1 MITDLINL
9 PYCFLFIPLIFSGIN
24 ILQNYKATNTIISIS
39 AVSFILMLSFYLIPE
54 ILPNTV
60 IQNKI
65 DNNIL
70 FLMGEFR
77 IDLSTLLFI
86 ILIFFTKLILF
97 MFFDDSMIYTK
108 KLNFFFAIYLINYFA
123 ICGILTSNNIFNIYI
138 YTELYS
144 FSLYNLMSD
153 YKQISYTKVAY
164 KYYNY
169 GVLGSIFFMFF
180 IFIVFFTFG
189 SADIDFIM
197 QNLSVVENNY
207 IYNAS
212 IFVFLIA
219 LSLKFFSFNFYFSG
233 VSKASEIANLL
244 FINILFSDII
254 IGIYLL
260 YRFIFTLFDVNTIF
274 NIFHMDF
281 LFYFIG
287 SALVI
292 YNAYKVYER
301 KNLLPTIYSFSLIML
316 GYILIL
322 IGLNNQY
329 SFIGIFSFLIN
340 HTLIDFLFY
349 IIVALLIYVFK
360 KSDVPVLY
368 SFYNYRY
375 IIYFILLSKLGFP
388 IAFGFNSSWNYILST
403 IISKNYFLFI
413 PFLVEKVS
421 IILLFNRYYFV
432 FYKEVH
438 DEHIYLSLDNKISMK
453 TNYMLAILI
462 IFLLILFVSFSE
474 GIISNILFD
483 FLSNVR

>member
-274 NIFHMDF
+274 NIFHVDF
-281 LFYFIG
+281 LFYLIG

-301 KNLLPTIYSFSLIML
+301 
-316 GYILIL
+316 
-322 IGLNNQY
+322 
-329 SFIGIFSFLIN
+329 
-340 HTLIDFLFY
+340 
-349 IIVALLIYVFK
+349 
-360 KSDVPVLY
+360 
-368 SFYNYRY
+368 
-375 IIYFILLSKLGFP
+375 
-388 IAFGFNSSWNYILST
+388 
-403 IISKNYFLFI
+403 
-413 PFLVEKVS
+413 
-421 IILLFNRYYFV
+421 
-432 FYKEVH
+432 
-438 DEHIYLSLDNKISMK
+438 
-453 TNYMLAILI
+453 
-462 IFLLILFVSFSE
+462 
-474 GIISNILFD
+474 
-483 FLSNVR
+483 

>member
-54 ILPNTV
+54 ILPNAV

-197 QNLSVVENNY
+197 QNLSVVENSY

-233 VSKASEIANLL
+233 VSKASEIA
-244 FINILFSDII
+244 
-254 IGIYLL
+254 
-260 YRFIFTLFDVNTIF
+260 
-274 NIFHMDF
+274 
-281 LFYFIG
+281 
-287 SALVI
+287 
-292 YNAYKVYER
+292 K
-301 KNLLPTIYSFSLIML
+301 
-316 GYILIL
+316 
-322 IGLNNQY
+322 
-329 SFIGIFSFLIN
+329 
-340 HTLIDFLFY
+340 
-349 IIVALLIYVFK
+349 
-360 KSDVPVLY
+360 
-368 SFYNYRY
+368 
-375 IIYFILLSKLGFP
+375 
-388 IAFGFNSSWNYILST
+388 
-403 IISKNYFLFI
+403 
-413 PFLVEKVS
+413 
-421 IILLFNRYYFV
+421 
-432 FYKEVH
+432 
-438 DEHIYLSLDNKISMK
+438 
-453 TNYMLAILI
+453 
-462 IFLLILFVSFSE
+462 
-474 GIISNILFD
+474 
-483 FLSNVR
+483 

>member
-1 MITDLINL
+1 MTTELINL

-24 ILQNYKATNTIISIS
+24 ILQNYKTTNTIIGI
-39 AVSFILMLSFYLIPE
+39 AVVSSILMLSFYLIPE

-65 DNNIL
+65 DNDIL
-70 FLMGEFR
+70 FLIGEFR
-77 IDLSTLLFI
+77 IDLSNLLFI

-97 MFFDDSMIYTK
+97 MFFDDNMIYTK

-153 YKQISYTKVAY
+153 YKQTNYTKVAY
-164 KYYNY
+164 KYYNN

-189 SADIDFIM
+189 SADIDYIV
-197 QNLSVVENNY
+197 QNLSTVGNNY
-207 IYNAS
+207 IYNSS
-212 IFVFLIA
+212 IFIFLVA
-219 LSLKFFSFNFYFSG
+219 LAFKFFSFNFYFSSI
-233 VSKASEIANLL
+233 SKASKIANLL

-260 YRFIFTLFDVNTIF
+260 YKFIFTLFDVNVIF
-274 NIFHMDF
+274 GIFHVDF
-281 LFYFIG
+281 LFYLIG
-287 SALVI
+287 SFLII
-292 YNAYKVYER
+292 YNAYKVYDR

-322 IGLNNQY
+322 IGLNNEY
-329 SFIGIFSFLIN
+329 SFVGIFSFLIN
-340 HTLIDFLFY
+340 HILIDFLFY
-349 IIVALLIYVFK
+349 IIVSLLIYVFK
-360 KSDVPVLY
+360 KSDVPILY
-368 SFYNYRY
+368 SFYKYRY

-388 IAFGFNSSWNYILST
+388 IAFGFNSAWNYILST

-413 PFLVEKVS
+413 PFLIEKIS

-432 FYKEVH
+432 FCKENH
-438 DEHIYLSLDNKISMK
+438 DEHIYLSLDNQISMK
-453 TNYMLAILI
+453 TNYMLAIII
-462 IFLLILFVSFSE
+462 IFLLIVFVSISE
-474 GIISNILFD
+474 GIISNILFN
-483 FLSNVR
+483 FLSSMR